1 MKAFIHIDVDE
12 EDNVN
17 IDAQGDVNEIVM
29 MIVDVLCATAGQF
42 EIPAK
47 DIVKA
52 VDNEL
57 EDWE

>member
-1 MKAFIHIDVDE
+1 MKSFIHIDVDE

-29 MIVDVLCATAGQF
+29 MIVDILCATAGQF

-52 VDNEL
+52 IDNEL

>member
-1 MKAFIHIDVDE
+1 MKTFIHIDVDE
-12 EDNVN
+12 KDNVN
-17 IDAQGDVNEIVM
+17 IDVQGDVNEIVM

-52 VDNEL
+52 IDNEL

>member
-1 MKAFIHIDVDE
+1 MKTFIHIDVDE

-17 IDAQGDVNEIVM
+17 IDVQGDVNEIVM

-52 VDNEL
+52 IDNEL

>member
-17 IDAQGDVNEIVM
+17 IDAQGDINEIVM

-52 VDNEL
+52 IDNEL

>member
-17 IDAQGDVNEIVM
+17 IDAQGDVNEIVL

-52 VDNEL
+52 IDNEL

>member
-1 MKAFIHIDVDE
+1 MKTFIHIDVDE
-12 EDNVN
+12 KDNVN
-17 IDAQGDVNEIVM
+17 IDVQGDVNEIVM

-47 DIVKA
+47 EIVKA
-52 VDNEL
+52 IDNEL

>member
-29 MIVDVLCATAGQF
+29 MIVDILCATAGQF

-52 VDNEL
+52 IDNEL

>member
-1 MKAFIHIDVDE
+1 MKTFIHIDVDE

-52 VDNEL
+52 IDNEL

>member
-17 IDAQGDVNEIVM
+17 IDAQGDINEIVM
-29 MIVDVLCATAGQF
+29 MVVDVLCATAGQF

-47 DIVKA
+47 EIVKA
-52 VDNEL
+52 IDNEL

>member
-17 IDAQGDVNEIVM
+17 IDVQGDVNEIVM

-52 VDNEL
+52 IDNEL

>member
-1 MKAFIHIDVDE
+1 MKTFIHIDVDE

-17 IDAQGDVNEIVM
+17 IDVQGDVNEIVM
-29 MIVDVLCATAGQF
+29 MIVDVLCATAGQY

-47 DIVKA
+47 EIVKA
-52 VDNEL
+52 IDNEL

>member
-1 MKAFIHIDVDE
+1 MKTFIHIDVDE

-17 IDAQGDVNEIVM
+17 IDAQGDINEIVM

-52 VDNEL
+52 IDNEL

>member
-52 VDNEL
+52 IDNEL

>member
-1 MKAFIHIDVDE
+1 MKAFIHIDVDK

-52 VDNEL
+52 IDNEL